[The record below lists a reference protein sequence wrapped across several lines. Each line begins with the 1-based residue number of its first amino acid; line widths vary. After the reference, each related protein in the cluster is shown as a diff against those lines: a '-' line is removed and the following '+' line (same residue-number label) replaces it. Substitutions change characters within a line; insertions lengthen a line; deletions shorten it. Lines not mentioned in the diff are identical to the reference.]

1 MIFQEP
7 VTAQDVRDLA
17 ARMHPPPSS
26 PIVVL
31 PRKMRKQAKR
41 DWLFVSTRPPKADPV
56 SISARGQL
64 LDQVLMA
71 SGTSK
76 IDFMSRRR
84 TKHIVQ
90 ARHAYYWLCAEY
102 TSLSYPQ
109 IGRFAGGRDH
119 TTVMKAFASKTMYA
133 PRTCKIIND
142 VIDTLK
148 LPVPECWQ
156 KQGATE

>member
-1 MIFQEP
+1 MFQEP

-17 ARMHPPPSS
+17 ARMRPPPSS

-31 PRKMRKQAKR
+31 PRKMRKPAKR
-41 DWLFVSTRPPKADPV
+41 DWLFVATRQPKSDPV
-56 SISARGQL
+56 ALATRDQLRGE
-64 LDQVLMA
+64 VLRV
-71 SGTSK
+71 SGTTK
-76 IDFMSRRR
+76 VDFTSSRRS
-84 TKHIVQ
+84 KHIVQ
-90 ARHAYYWLCAEY
+90 ARHAYFWLCAEY

-148 LPVPECWQ
+148 LPVPEVWQ